1 MFGYDFMID
10 ESYNSWIIEINK
22 SPSMDT
28 NTVIF
33 HIFYLFNLYLFN
45 LYLLNLYLFNLYL
58 FNLYLFNLY
67 LFNLYLVN
75 YKRFSY

>member
-10 ESYNSWIIEINK
+10 ESYNAWIIEINK

-33 HIFYLFNLYLFN
+33 
-45 LYLLNLYLFNLYL
+45 
-58 FNLYLFNLY
+58 
-67 LFNLYLVN
+67 
-75 YKRFSY
+75 YKLSQLQKIQL

>member
-33 HIFYLFNLYLFN
+33 HLFYLFNLYLFN
-45 LYLLNLYLFNLYL
+45 LYLVYLYLL
-58 FNLYLFNLY
+58 NLY

>member
-45 LYLLNLYLFNLYL
+45 LYLFNLYL
-58 FNLYLFNLY
+58 LNLYLFNLY

>member
-33 HIFYLFNLYLFN
+33 HLFYLFNLYLFNLYLFN

-58 FNLYLFNLY
+58 
-67 LFNLYLVN
+67 VN

>member
-67 LFNLYLVN
+67 LVN